1 MNAIAVLEMLVGI
14 PELLSSAKAEG
25 LYTTEAVIF
34 WKWCSPD
41 SQYGTVLLRG
51 QKAEDNV
58 LISCVSSSSF
68 CVFLESALPA
78 LFTSVS
84 LN

>member
-1 MNAIAVLEMLVGI
+1 MNATAVLAMSVGI
-14 PELLSSAKAEG
+14 PEFLSSAKAEG
-25 LYTTEAVIF
+25 LYTAQVVLF

-41 SQYGTVLLRG
+41 SQYGTVLFLG
-51 QKAEDNV
+51 QKAEHKV
-58 LISCVSSSSF
+58 LISRVSSSSS

-78 LFTSVS
+78 LFAPVS